1 MTQIMQQPIAA
12 PAPVPADPSMA
23 VSIRGLYKRYD
34 DKVAVNG
41 LSLDIPTGSF
51 YGLVGPNGAGKTT
64 TINMMTGML
73 KPDAGMV
80 LVLGKDVWHDVN
92 AVKREIGLMP
102 QPDQIFDRLTG
113 RQLLVYSGMLRS
125 MPRAEALERAN
136 DLMHAFDLLDA
147 ADKPVFD
154 YSAGMTKKICLATA
168 MIHSPR
174 VLVLDEPFEAVDPVS
189 SSNIRDILHDT
200 MHLDWLNGGVHAAD
214 EAVSVPHDD
223 HQNGGRA

>member
-125 MPRAEALERAN
+125 MPRAEALEAGQRPHARIRPARCGRQTGVRLFGRHDEE
-136 DLMHAFDLLDA
+136 DLSGHRD
-147 ADKPVFD
+147 
-154 YSAGMTKKICLATA
+154 
-168 MIHSPR
+168 
-174 VLVLDEPFEAVDPVS
+174 DP
-189 SSNIRDILHDT
+189 
-200 MHLDWLNGGVHAAD
+200 
-214 EAVSVPHDD
+214 
-223 HQNGGRA
+223 

>member
-125 MPRAEALERAN
+125 MPRAEALGSG
-136 DLMHAFDLLDA
+136 
-147 ADKPVFD
+147 PTT
-154 YSAGMTKKICLATA
+154 SCT
-168 MIHSPR
+168 HSTCSMRPTNR
-174 VLVLDEPFEAVDPVS
+174 CS
-189 SSNIRDILHDT
+189 TIRP
-200 MHLDWLNGGVHAAD
+200 A
-214 EAVSVPHDD
+214 
-223 HQNGGRA
+223 

>member
-12 PAPVPADPSMA
+12 PGPVPADPSMA
-23 VSIRGLYKRYD
+23 VSIRGLYRRYD

-125 MPRAEALERAN
+125 MPRAERETE
-136 DLMHAFDLLDA
+136 
-147 ADKPVFD
+147 
-154 YSAGMTKKICLATA
+154 YCSAEQV
-168 MIHSPR
+168 R
-174 VLVLDEPFEAVDPVS
+174 PVS
-189 SSNIRDILHDT
+189 HLRD
-200 MHLDWLNGGVHAAD
+200 HLLTERDSY
-214 EAVSVPHDD
+214 VSLSGHCDD
-223 HQNGGRA
+223 P

>member
-1 MTQIMQQPIAA
+1 M
-12 PAPVPADPSMA
+12 
-23 VSIRGLYKRYD
+23 
-34 DKVAVNG
+34 
-41 LSLDIPTGSF
+41 
-51 YGLVGPNGAGKTT
+51 GLVGPNGAGKTT

-125 MPRAEALERAN
+125 MPRAEALERSN

-174 VLVLDEPFEAVDPVS
+174 VLVLDEPS
-189 SSNIRDILHDT
+189 RRWIRCQARISAT
-200 MHLDWLNGGVHAAD
+200 F
-214 EAVSVPHDD
+214 SPHTSPP
-223 HQNGGRA
+223 GAL